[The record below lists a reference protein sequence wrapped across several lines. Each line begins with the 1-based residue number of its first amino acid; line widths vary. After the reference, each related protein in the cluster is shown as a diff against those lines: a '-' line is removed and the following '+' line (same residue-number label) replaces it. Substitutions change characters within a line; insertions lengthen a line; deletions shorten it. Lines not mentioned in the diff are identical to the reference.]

1 MDLPAPAFYSRK
13 KGGDV
18 RSRLHARTL
27 HICNIRGLPVQWSAG
42 LHFQP
47 GRENFPRGVE
57 NEAIRVA
64 LAESDDIGP
73 LFVGADARQ
82 VGESSALH
90 DPDDVPGRQIA

>member
-1 MDLPAPAFYSRK
+1 MDLPAPHFIPAK

-27 HICNIRGLPVQWSAG
+27 HICNIRGLPVQGSAG

-73 LFVGADARQ
+73 LFVGLMLVRSANLPLCMIPTTFQADR
-82 VGESSALH
+82 
-90 DPDDVPGRQIA
+90 